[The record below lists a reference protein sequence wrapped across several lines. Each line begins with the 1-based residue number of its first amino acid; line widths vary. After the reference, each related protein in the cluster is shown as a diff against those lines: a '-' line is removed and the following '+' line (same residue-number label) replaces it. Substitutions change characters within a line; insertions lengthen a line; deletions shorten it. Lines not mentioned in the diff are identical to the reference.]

1 MSYSKELFLCET
13 RGSLLT
19 AVHGI
24 RYRDG
29 PIPRNPLR
37 QFEAWNFRRVWQIVR
52 KVGEL
57 YYGMRRMRF
66 IGALLGVLQL
76 TSSGTHYDI
85 SLHIFIGT
93 DKTVSSPVEQQIYVS
108 RKEELYLA
116 AVLRSHVNR
125 WIYSC
130 QKWTYI

>member
-1 MSYSKELFLCET
+1 
-13 RGSLLT
+13 
-19 AVHGI
+19 
-24 RYRDG
+24 
-29 PIPRNPLR
+29 
-37 QFEAWNFRRVWQIVR
+37 
-52 KVGEL
+52 
-57 YYGMRRMRF
+57 MRF

-125 WIYSC
+125 
-130 QKWTYI
+130 